1 MTQINLLPWR
11 EELRERRKR
20 EFLVVLVGMV
30 VIAAGLVFLVDR
42 YYRGEVRF
50 QQSRNDLVQR
60 EIAVMDQ
67 RLAEINQLRQQ
78 SGDIRD
84 RMAVIQ
90 DLQTSRPVIVHVFDE
105 LVRAVPSGVY
115 FDSIERSGDVLNIE
129 GVAASNNRVSEL
141 MRRLDDSDWFAASRL
156 RRIAA
161 SDADWVEGGQAN
173 DFSLSLQI
181 LGREARPEEGQ

>member
-105 LVRAVPSGVY
+105 LVRAVPTGVY
-115 FDSIERSGDVLNIE
+115 FDSLERSGDVLNIE

-141 MRRLDDSDWFAASRL
+141 MRRLDDSDWFAAPSL

-181 LGREARPEEGQ
+181 LGREAGPEEGQ